1 MQEIQR
7 FDTVTVGA
15 QPGPLLTTQRQYVH
29 RPDDEEAEESTP
41 WAEQQ
46 TWEALQIA
54 NASMKTGAKAG
65 RKGGKQYDLVF
76 ADQIDFV
83 TNEVLAG
90 TVHMQCASPHHAV
103 VLLRAP

>member
-1 MQEIQR
+1 M
-7 FDTVTVGA
+7 FD
-15 QPGPLLTTQRQYVH
+15 

-90 TVHMQCASPHHAV
+90 TTGSKSSGLGCWNCSGQYSCGS
-103 VLLRAP
+103 